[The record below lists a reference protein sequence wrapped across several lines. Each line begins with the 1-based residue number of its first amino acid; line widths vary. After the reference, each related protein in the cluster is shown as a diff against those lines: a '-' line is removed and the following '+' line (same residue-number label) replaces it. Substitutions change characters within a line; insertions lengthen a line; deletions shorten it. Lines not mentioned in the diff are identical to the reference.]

1 MKKTFDVGETRGV
14 VRRLDALGRVVL
26 PIEFRKEL
34 GINVKD
40 KVEIFLIKDG
50 FYIRNVKNI
59 Q

>member
-1 MKKTFDVGETRGV
+1 MKKTFNVGETRGV
-14 VRRLDALGRVVL
+14 VRKLDALGRVVL

>member
-1 MKKTFDVGETRGV
+1 MKKTFNVGETKGV
-14 VRRLDALGRVVL
+14 VRKLDDLGRVVL

-34 GINVKD
+34 GIKAKD

>member
-1 MKKTFDVGETRGV
+1 MKKTFNVGETRGM
-14 VRRLDALGRVVL
+14 VRKLDDLGRVVL
-26 PIEFRKEL
+26 PIECRKEV
-34 GINVKD
+34 GIKAKD

>member
-1 MKKTFDVGETRGV
+1 MKKTFNVGETRGV
-14 VRRLDALGRVVL
+14 VRKLDDLGRVVL

-34 GINVKD
+34 RIKAKD